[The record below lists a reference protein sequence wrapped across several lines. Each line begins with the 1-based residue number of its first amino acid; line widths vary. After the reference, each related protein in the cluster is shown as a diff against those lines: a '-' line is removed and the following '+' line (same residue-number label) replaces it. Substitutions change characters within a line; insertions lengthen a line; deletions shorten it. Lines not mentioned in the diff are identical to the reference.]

1 MMILK
6 IIDKLWIN
14 KPRVLVWYF
23 YKIDQVLDIYVQDH
37 NPQFQHRQTNSQ
49 LLVGSI
55 FSTKKHMNAYELHF
69 LIVGLNKSILR
80 RQRYK
85 KDPFLGQ
92 DQQEIAHHQPNK
104 YFRRQ
109 I

>member
-6 IIDKLWIN
+6 IVGKLWIN

-49 LLVGSI
+49 LLIGSI
-55 FSTKKHMNAYELHF
+55 FTRKTYEWLDF
-69 LIVGLNKSILR
+69 FYSWL
-80 RQRYK
+80 
-85 KDPFLGQ
+85 
-92 DQQEIAHHQPNK
+92 E
-104 YFRRQ
+104 
-109 I
+109 